1 MTDMKRAG
9 EAGVW
14 NNPAAPLV
22 DGWLRMGRLWVETS
36 GRCSA
41 RMMAF
46 VGERLEA
53 DLEYGR
59 RLAECRDLAALGQAQ
74 SEWLKTAAEDYRRE
88 LQALTEEM
96 WASLRAMREEVADAM
111 PTAAGEGATREDPA
125 VRAGERRA
133 A

>member
-1 MTDMKRAG
+1 MTDMKRAA
-9 EAGVW
+9 EAGAW

-22 DGWLRMGRLWVETS
+22 DGWLRMGRLWVEAS

-53 DLEYGR
+53 DLEHGR
-59 RLAECRDLAALGQAQ
+59 RLAECRDLAALGQIQ
-74 SEWLKTAAEDYRRE
+74 SEWIKTAIEDYRRE

-96 WASLRAMREEVADAM
+96 WAGFKAMREEAAEAM
-111 PTAAGEGATREDPA
+111 PTATGAGPASEDAAARP
-125 VRAGERRA
+125 RERRA